1 MLPTNWSL
9 RQELVGCES
18 FLLTYGSPKDFDRI
32 DVVSHNLCL
41 MHQILTHINCAV
53 KKITKLSESPGTVP
67 IVAKL
72 YRNDSKNRKTSST
85 TYPAPRV
92 IFIVITMGKSGKNE
106 IWS

>member
-41 MHQILTHINCAV
+41 MHQILTYLLMICIAFHE
-53 KKITKLSESPGTVP
+53 K
-67 IVAKL
+67 
-72 YRNDSKNRKTSST
+72 RKTFIN
-85 TYPAPRV
+85 V
-92 IFIVITMGKSGKNE
+92 LGEDGFIVYDN
-106 IWS
+106 

>member
-41 MHQILTHINCAV
+41 MHQILTYLLMICIAFHEKRNPFINV
-53 KKITKLSESPGTVP
+53 LGEDG
-67 IVAKL
+67 
-72 YRNDSKNRKTSST
+72 
-85 TYPAPRV
+85 
-92 IFIVITMGKSGKNE
+92 FIVYDN
-106 IWS
+106 